1 MPLAKSPAR
10 HSFQLAALVTLVF
23 AVACGQPL
31 ASPPTPLAS
40 TTPPGIS
47 QDDVRLPT
55 AWLVIGGEKVPGTLA
70 AGGTPQ
76 GHFDPARTLPGL
88 KTAIL
93 PREAKV
99 VIAIESNLLQ
109 GFMATVRPWA
119 SST

>member
-1 MPLAKSPAR
+1 MPFANSPAKPW
-10 HSFQLAALVTLVF
+10 LLLVAFIMVLF

-99 VIAIESNLLQ
+99 VIATESNLLQ

-119 SST
+119 SDG